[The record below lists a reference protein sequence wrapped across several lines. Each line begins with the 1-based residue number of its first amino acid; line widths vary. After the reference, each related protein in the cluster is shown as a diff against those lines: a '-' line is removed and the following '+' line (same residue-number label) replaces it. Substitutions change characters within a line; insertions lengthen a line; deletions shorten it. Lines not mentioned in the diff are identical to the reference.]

1 MLELGWWERSW
12 LNLYD
17 RYDHRESTLIWF
29 FCFCVGVVYS
39 GAWIWCLWCHTVR
52 CGYTL
57 RVTSQTSRLYVV
69 HFFSTVGMAD
79 CVLVNSNFTAQ
90 TFFKTFTSLTN
101 TNPRVLYPSLNF
113 KAYDA
118 EIDLCDSI
126 EGIPSIAKVVFLSI
140 NRFER
145 KKNLQLALK
154 ALGNLKSKISSEEW
168 KTSHLVMA
176 GMQCLICYL
185 SIGQTK
191 REFS

>member
-1 MLELGWWERSW
+1 MMFVMS
-12 LNLYD
+12 
-17 RYDHRESTLIWF
+17 HRQVWIYTQSNITNITLICCS
-29 FCFCVGVVYS
+29 FC
-39 GAWIWCLWCHTVR
+39 
-52 CGYTL
+52 
-57 RVTSQTSRLYVV
+57 
-69 HFFSTVGMAD
+69 STVGMAD

-168 KTSHLVMA
+168 KTTHLVMA
-176 GMQCLICYL
+176 GICNV
-185 SIGQTK
+185 
-191 REFS
+191 